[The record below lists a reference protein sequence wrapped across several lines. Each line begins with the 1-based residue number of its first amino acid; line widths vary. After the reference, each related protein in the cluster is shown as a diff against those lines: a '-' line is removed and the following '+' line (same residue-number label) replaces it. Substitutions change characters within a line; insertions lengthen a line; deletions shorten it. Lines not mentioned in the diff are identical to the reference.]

1 MTRRATPQ
9 LAQMFWLAVRDE
21 MLGDGVG
28 ATDWVDSE
36 VVP

>member
-1 MTRRATPQ
+1 VTASRAQ

-28 ATDWVDSE
+28 CTDWVDSE